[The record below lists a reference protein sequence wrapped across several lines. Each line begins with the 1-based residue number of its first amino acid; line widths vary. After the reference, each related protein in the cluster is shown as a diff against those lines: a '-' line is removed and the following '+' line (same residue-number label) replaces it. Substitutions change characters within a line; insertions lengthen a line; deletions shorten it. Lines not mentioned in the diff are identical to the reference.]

1 MIRFRTFR
9 NSDPPLLAD
18 LWRSASL
25 GPLAMQPMSTALLE
39 TAVFSKPYFDRHG
52 LIVAYDE
59 KQIVGFAHAAF
70 GPNADRSAL
79 DHSTGSIVMLVV
91 PPQPDEPAI
100 AAGLI
105 ERARSYLHQ
114 QGASTVLAGGG
125 PHLGGFYL
133 GLYGGADL
141 PGILDSSPTMQQSF
155 LSQGFTPSDRIAVMR
170 RTVAGYRPPIDRVQ
184 VNLRRTT
191 QLTAIDEPDRRSW
204 WEAALTTGVCLRRY
218 DLKTRDA
225 SVVASALFWDMQPMA
240 AACGIAAA
248 GLLDLCVV
256 PHRRREGLGH
266 YLLAEAMHD
275 LASEGV
281 GVVEA
286 HAPASKVAISS
297 LLKKLGFE
305 TACFGTVYA
314 EPSDAANSSS
324 VSGDTVSAEPSP
336 A

>member
-52 LIVAYDE
+52 LIVAYNE

-105 ERARSYLHQ
+105 ERARGYLHQ

-125 PHLGGFYL
+125 PHLGQHDRGRR
-133 GLYGGADL
+133 GLRGRAEEERL
-141 PGILDSSPTMQQSF
+141 
-155 LSQGFTPSDRIAVMR
+155 RA
-170 RTVAGYRPPIDRVQ
+170 
-184 VNLRRTT
+184 LRRPRV
-191 QLTAIDEPDRRSW
+191 DGRRGL
-204 WEAALTTGVCLRRY
+204 AGV
-218 DLKTRDA
+218 D
-225 SVVASALFWDMQPMA
+225 
-240 AACGIAAA
+240 
-248 GLLDLCVV
+248 
-256 PHRRREGLGH
+256 RREGLARRRG
-266 YLLAEAMHD
+266 
-275 LASEGV
+275 ASG
-281 GVVEA
+281 
-286 HAPASKVAISS
+286 S
-297 LLKKLGFE
+297 
-305 TACFGTVYA
+305 
-314 EPSDAANSSS
+314 
-324 VSGDTVSAEPSP
+324 
-336 A
+336 